1 MSPRTHLCL
10 RIGAIVLLMG
20 AAIWPR
26 SRGVLSADELTRTNR
41 AATVH
46 ARAATTHMRT
56 ASAKLISAPGS
67 AKLVVATAED
77 SDLTN

>member
-10 RIGAIVLLMG
+10 RIGATVLLMG

-26 SRGVLSADELTRTNR
+26 SRGVLSADELARSNR

-46 ARAATTHMRT
+46 ARSATTHVRS
-56 ASAKLISAPGS
+56 ASAKLVSAPGS
-67 AKLVVATAED
+67 AKLVVAAASG